1 MKRGRSWDASKG
13 GFQKKRRLY
22 PKQPLPVTISGPS
35 MRVRPYVPLSNRGY
49 RPNAIEK
56 KVYDVG
62 PTSKACTTTGTVTA
76 LFLPTLGSDMQNRV
90 GRKACIE
97 KIFFRG
103 FITLEAASDTLS
115 GCTSESQ
122 AARIMLVW
130 DTQPNG
136 SIAAIGDI
144 LKDPGNATQSQLNM
158 DYRDRFKVIWEKN
171 FTFDPL
177 IIPGGAVNASLMNRT
192 CYFFKKYR
200 KVNLETIFNSTN
212 GGTIADI
219 ASGALLLVTVGT
231 VAAGADKNSN
241 LFFSNRIRFS
251 DPN

>member
-1 MKRGRSWDASKG
+1 MPIT
-13 GFQKKRRLY
+13 L
-22 PKQPLPVTISGPS
+22 TGPS
-35 MRVRPYVPLSNRGY
+35 IRTRPYVPLSTRGY
-49 RPNAIEK
+49 RPNAVEK

-62 PTSKACTTTGTVTA
+62 PTSKACNTTGTVTA
-76 LFLPTLGSDMQNRV
+76 LFIPTLGSDMQNRI
-90 GRKACIE
+90 GRKTCIE
-97 KIFFRG
+97 KSYLRG

-115 GCTSESQ
+115 GCASESQ

-130 DTQPNG
+130 DSQPNG
-136 SIAAIGDI
+136 ATAAIADI

-177 IIPGGAVNASLMNRT
+177 IIPGGAVNANIMNRT
-192 CYFFKKYR
+192 CYFFKKY
-200 KVNLETIFNSTN
+200 KKLKLETIFNNTN

-219 ASGALLLVTVGT
+219 SSGALLLVTIGT
-231 VAAGADKNSN
+231 VAAGADTNTN
-241 LFFSNRIRFS
+241 LFFSHRTRFS